1 MRTHMTFQ
9 SLVNATRVTLLTSLI
24 ILLYRETGSSQF
36 VTHHDPVAQASV
48 QRPSFMMQSTD
59 PKFGTT
65 LLRLTDARG
74 GRKPGMMPQYSKR
87 QVWNAN
93 DSLML
98 LISGDGTT
106 HLYNG
111 RTYQFIR
118 ELSSV
123 YGEDIFWHPIVPSII
138 ICTDNQ
144 ALLSYDVIGDRFD
157 TIAVFQQYDWFNTR
171 GEGNLSVDGSYY
183 AFVGQ
188 TYDSTVHF
196 KDIVVYDL
204 IGRNVMRTM
213 PLPEPLQD
221 FDWVSISPKGNY
233 VVIDYATTD
242 SSRYNGVE
250 VYDRMMNFLWQR
262 PLGAGHSD
270 LGIDENGDEVLV
282 MDYYDPYSNST
293 WVKKFRLSDG
303 KETNLLEFHWSFDAH
318 VSCRNTLRPGWCYIS
333 TFDGEGRLADDSTT
347 WLPFEDEIFALKL
360 DGSGAVQRIAHHH
373 SRRFSPTT
381 PDRDNSVYY
390 AEPHATVNRDGSRI
404 VFGSNWRMNVET
416 DSSVDAYL
424 VDIGNLLSVRNE
436 MQQPSEIPLY
446 QNYPNPFSGST
457 SICFKLAALGH
468 VKLEVFDMLGRK
480 VATLVDEEREE
491 GEHSATFDVQRLMH
505 EISPGVYLC
514 HLQAGKRSDVKLML
528 YIQ

>member
-9 SLVNATRVTLLTSLI
+9 SLVNATRVALLTSFI
-24 ILLYRETGSSQF
+24 ILFYRETGSSQF
-36 VTHHDPVAQASV
+36 ITHHDPVAQPSV
-48 QRPSFMMQSTD
+48 QRPSFMMQTTD
-59 PKFGTT
+59 PKFGAT

-74 GRKPGMMPQYSKR
+74 DRKPGMMPQYSKR
-87 QVWNAN
+87 QAWNAN

-118 ELSSV
+118 ELSGV
-123 YGEDIFWHPIVPSII
+123 YGEDIFWHPIYPSII

-144 ALLSYDVIGDRFD
+144 ALLSYDVIVDRFD
-157 TIAVFQQYDWFNTR
+157 TIAVFQQYDWFNSR
-171 GEGNLSVDGSYY
+171 GEGNLSVDGRYY

-196 KDIVVYDL
+196 KDIIVYDL
-204 IGRNVMRTM
+204 IGRNVVRTM
-213 PLPEPLQD
+213 PMPEPLQD

-242 SSRYNGVE
+242 SARYNGIE

-282 MDYYDPYSNST
+282 MDYYDSYSNST

-318 VSCRNTLRPGWCYIS
+318 ISCRNTLRPGWCYVS

-373 SRRFSPTT
+373 SRRFSPST

-390 AEPHATVNRDGSRI
+390 AEPHATVSRDGSKI
-404 VFGSNWRMNVET
+404 VFGSNWRMNVES

-424 VDIGNLLSVRNE
+424 VDIGKLLSVRHE
-436 MQQPSEIPLY
+436 IAQPSAIELP
-446 QNYPNPFSGST
+446 QNYPNPFSQST
-457 SICFKLAALGH
+457 AIGYTLSVRSH
-468 VKLEVFDMLGRK
+468 VRLEVFDLLGRN
-480 VATLVDEEREE
+480 VAILVDEVKEA
-491 GEHSATFDVQRLMH
+491 GKHSVEFYASAMM
-505 EISPGVYLC
+505 SGVYLC
-514 HLQAGKRSDVKLML
+514 TLSSNGDRKFRMIVVRK
-528 YIQ
+528 